1 VKSIMARFEL
11 LGIFIL
17 FVWKAGNTC
26 TAQQTG
32 LMEGYYQTLCPSAE
46 DIIRDQVDKLY
57 HEHGNTAV
65 SWLRTI
71 FHDCMVESCDAS
83 ILLETTHNLVSEQES
98 ERNFGMRNFK
108 YVNAI
113 KNAVEEECPGVVSC
127 ADIITLAVRE
137 GTVMLGGPRMALKT
151 GRRDSQESSAA
162 VTEKYMPLHNDSL
175 DTVLDRF
182 ETLGIDAEGTVALL
196 GAHTVGRTH
205 CVNLVN
211 RLYPTVDPSI
221 DPDYAV
227 YLKGRCPTPN
237 PEPTEVLY
245 SRNDPGTPM
254 KFDNNYYKNLMANKG
269 LLLVDQRLLSD
280 NRTSDYVNRM
290 AQDNQYFFS
299 QFERALITLSENNP
313 LTGSL
318 GEIRKDC
325 RYVNSL

>member
-1 VKSIMARFEL
+1 MARFEL
-11 LGIFIL
+11 WGIFIL
-17 FVWKAGNTC
+17 FVVWIAGITC
-26 TAQQTG
+26 TAQETG
-32 LMEGYYQTLCPSAE
+32 LTEGYYQTLCPSAE

-83 ILLETTHNLVSEQES
+83 ILLETTRNLVSEKES

-108 YVNAI
+108 FVNTI

-127 ADIITLAVRE
+127 ADIIVLAARE
-137 GTVMLGGPRMALKT
+137 GIVMLGGPSIALKT

-162 VTEKYMPLHNDSL
+162 VIEKYLPLHNDTI

-182 ETLGIDAEGTVALL
+182 ESIGIDAEGTVALL

-211 RLYPTVDPSI
+211 RLYPSVDPTI

-245 SRNDPGTPM
+245 ARNDRGTPM
-254 KFDNNYYKNLMANKG
+254 KFDNNYYKNLIANEG
-269 LLLVDQRLLSD
+269 LLLVDQCLLSD
-280 NRTSDYVNRM
+280 NRTSEYVNNM
-290 AQDNQYFFS
+290 AEDNEYFFS

>member
-1 VKSIMARFEL
+1 MARFEL
-11 LGIFIL
+11 WGIFIL
-17 FVWKAGNTC
+17 FVVWIAGITC
-26 TAQQTG
+26 TAQETG
-32 LMEGYYQTLCPSAE
+32 LTEGYYQTLCPSAE

-83 ILLETTHNLVSEQES
+83 ILLETTRNLVSEKES

-108 YVNAI
+108 FVNTI

-127 ADIITLAVRE
+127 ADIIVLAARE
-137 GTVMLGGPRMALKT
+137 GIVMLGGPNIALKT

-162 VTEKYMPLHNDSL
+162 VIEKYLPLHNDTI

-182 ETLGIDAEGTVALL
+182 ESIGIDAEGTVALL

-211 RLYPTVDPSI
+211 RLYPSVDPTI

-245 SRNDPGTPM
+245 ARNDRGTPM
-254 KFDNNYYKNLMANKG
+254 KFDNNYYKNLIANEG
-269 LLLVDQRLLSD
+269 LLLVDQCLLSD
-280 NRTSDYVNRM
+280 NRTSEYVNNM
-290 AQDNQYFFS
+290 AEDNEYFFS